1 MAGTGFHPRIAIGGV
16 PVHAMLVPF
25 PIACFT
31 GALLTDLA
39 YAGSAEVQW
48 TNFSQWLLLAGT
60 VFAGLAAVFGLLDYV
75 LNPRPARPAIGL
87 WHMVLN
93 LVLFIL
99 AVVNNF
105 VHARDGWTSVVPTGL
120 TLSAVMVLIMIV
132 SGFLGHRM
140 AYAHVARDARHVDR
154 RDERPD
160 GRTIRED
167 RP

>member
-1 MAGTGFHPRIAIGGV
+1 
-16 PVHAMLVPF
+16 
-25 PIACFT
+25 
-31 GALLTDLA
+31 
-39 YAGSAEVQW
+39 
-48 TNFSQWLLLAGT
+48 
-60 VFAGLAAVFGLLDYV
+60 
-75 LNPRPARPAIGL
+75 
-87 WHMVLN
+87 MVLN
-93 LVLFIL
+93 LVLFVL

-140 AYAHVARDARHVDR
+140 AYAHVAHDARHADR